1 MLLTMASTNVNPVF
15 KKCFVSK
22 SNELICESHV
32 VLGSIVNHIVPLH
45 QVKKNRFHIVS
56 FEDITSVC
64 MYMKFSDSEVGYAAH
79 FPNHFERLNII
90 DFNK

>member
-22 SNELICESHV
+22 SNELICESYV

-45 QVKKNRFHIVS
+45 KVKKNRFHIVS

-79 FPNHFERLNII
+79 FPNHFEK
-90 DFNK
+90 D

>member
-1 MLLTMASTNVNPVF
+1 MASTNVNLTF

-32 VLGSIVNHIVPLH
+32 VLGSIVDHIVALH

-56 FEDITSVC
+56 FEDIIDLC
-64 MYMKFSDSEVGYAAH
+64 MYMKFSDSEVDMLLIFQTILRKTEHY
-79 FPNHFERLNII
+79 
-90 DFNK
+90 